1 MNDQSPPV
9 WPDPP
14 AGGPLGDDRHAVYRR
29 RPESVDELRQAV
41 REAASGELAIYPQG
55 GATAL
60 GYGGAPS
67 RPGVAIDMRSL
78 DRVVDYPHAD
88 MTITVQ
94 AGITAASLQA
104 VLTAQ
109 GQRLLID
116 IPQPQQATLGG
127 VFATNT
133 SGPRRYGLG
142 RPRDQIIGVSFVTAA
157 GELVSGG
164 GRVVKN
170 VAGYDLP
177 KLLTGSLGTLGII
190 AQMTLK
196 VRPRP
201 ESSAIVWVPLDGLG
215 SAAATLDA
223 LNTSDARPVALELL
237 GPATAAAIGGPL
249 NLPATG
255 WVLAIGL
262 EDNAASVRWQTSRLM
277 IELGRADV
285 TVCDNDLA
293 GSLWSRLTEFQAQ
306 EHGPVSCA
314 LSLPPSAVVEFV
326 APIDPG
332 RWTIQAHAGSGIV
345 WLHARNDCDWTAEAM
360 AAAIGPLRSQA
371 ASKEGS
377 LIVVRSSTDWKD
389 RLKVWGDPRPDW
401 ALSARVKKAL
411 DPGGLLNPGRFAGI
425 F

>member
-1 MNDQSPPV
+1 VNDQSPPV

-14 AGGPLGDDRHAVYRR
+14 AGGPLGDGRYGVYRR
-29 RPESVDELRQAV
+29 RPESVDELRQVV
-41 REAASGELAIYPQG
+41 REAASGNFAIYPQG

-60 GYGGAPS
+60 GYGGSPS
-67 RPGVAIDMRSL
+67 RPGVAIDLRSL
-78 DRVVDYPHAD
+78 NQVVDYPHAD

-104 VLTAQ
+104 VLAAQ

-116 IPQPQQATLGG
+116 IPQPKQATLGG
-127 VFATNT
+127 VFATN
-133 SGPRRYGLG
+133 SCGPRRYGLG
-142 RPRDQIIGVSFVTAA
+142 RPRDQIIGVSFVTAS

-190 AQMTLK
+190 TQMTLK

-201 ESSAIVWVPLDGLG
+201 ESSAILWVPLDDVG
-215 SAAATLDA
+215 SAAATLES

-237 GPATAAAIGGPL
+237 GPSAAAAIGGPL
-249 NLPATG
+249 NLPASG

-277 IELGRADV
+277 IELGRADL
-285 TVCDNDLA
+285 TVCENDA
-293 GSLWSRLTEFQAQ
+293 ADALWSSLTELQAQ

-314 LSLPPSAVVEFV
+314 ASLPPSAVIEFV
-326 APIDPG
+326 APIDSG
-332 RWTIQAHAGSGIV
+332 RWSIQAHAGSGII
-345 WLHARNDCDWTAEAM
+345 WLHARNDGGWTSESM
-360 AAAIGPLRSQA
+360 AAAIGSFHSQA
-371 ASKEGS
+371 VSKKGS
-377 LIVVRSSTDWKD
+377 VIVVRCPTDWKD
-389 RLKVWGDPRPDW
+389 TLKVWGDPRPDW
-401 ALSARVKKAL
+401 ALSARVKQAL